1 MICVTQ
7 EEIQKSPVF
16 QQNVQMMLAMFI
28 EKFGAIEDR
37 AKENHSLT
45 FVMQDSVVTL
55 RAIKAPPEQHT
66 GLVVPMGGKLV
77 PTRPKLTI
85 ACEVIDCEPI
95 VVSLPLLQPWTDSAS
110 DAEQIVNVK
119 GDYDDV

>member
-1 MICVTQ
+1 MTQ

-37 AKENHSLT
+37 AKENDSLT
-45 FVMQDSVVTL
+45 FVMPDSVVTL
-55 RAIKAPPEQHT
+55 RAIKAPPEQQT